1 MRLLSQNK
9 DIDIAYDCN
18 TVIKLTKLYNE
29 WYTITASIGGG
40 CHLQIAKYSKEE
52 YVKKALEDIRE
63 AYKNVQC
70 AYFTI
75 PSEEQIIEQINKEK
89 LLAIEDFNKIHYKG

>member
-18 TVIKLTKLYNE
+18 TVIKFSKLYNE
-29 WYTITASIGGG
+29 WCAITASIGGEYRF
-40 CHLQIAKYSKEE
+40 QIAKYSKEE
-52 YVKKALEDIRE
+52 YARKALEDVRE
-63 AYKNVQC
+63 AYKDLRC
-70 AYFTI
+70 AYFTL

-89 LLAIEDFNKIHYKG
+89 LFAIENNNKIPYKG